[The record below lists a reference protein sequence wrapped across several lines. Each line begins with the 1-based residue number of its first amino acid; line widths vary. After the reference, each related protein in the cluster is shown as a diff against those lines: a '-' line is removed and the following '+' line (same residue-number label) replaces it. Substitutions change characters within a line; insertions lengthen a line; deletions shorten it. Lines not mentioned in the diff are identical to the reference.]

1 MRFDFSRDVKR
12 FNTLQASTDQTN
24 VDIFIPFMLGLVA
37 SMYTTLLSIFI
48 VTCQYAWPT
57 IFFVIPLG
65 WLNIWYRVG
74 TSKICFFFDI

>member
-1 MRFDFSRDVKR
+1 
-12 FNTLQASTDQTN
+12 
-24 VDIFIPFMLGLVA
+24 MLGLVA

-74 TSKICFFFDI
+74 TISFIRMFLLLIFNVHFAFDPFRTIT

>member
-1 MRFDFSRDVKR
+1 
-12 FNTLQASTDQTN
+12 
-24 VDIFIPFMLGLVA
+24 MLGLVA

-57 IFFVIPLG
+57 AFFVIPLG

-74 TSKICFFFDI
+74 IFLIPCYDVCSLMYDVLNVTLLLIFRTITSLLPVN